1 MSTGFAESAWAPL
14 RVRAFRLL
22 WLMQLGSMIGTW
34 MQNVGAQWLLVDEP
48 GAATLVALVQAA
60 AMLPVLILAMP
71 AGALA
76 DMVDRRRLL
85 VGVQAFQVTVGA
97 ALVGLTLA
105 GRLSP
110 AALLT
115 ITFLLGC
122 GTTLTIPGYQ
132 AFVQDLVPR
141 GQLRSV
147 AGLNGVAMNLARAIG
162 PPIAGVLVAQAGVV
176 VVFALNALSYAA
188 FGAVLFGLRRP
199 QAAPNR
205 LPERF
210 GGALRAGARYVRH
223 SPTVRRIVLRC
234 LLFVVPGA
242 ALWALLPL
250 VASRLLGLGAGGYG
264 LLLGALGVG
273 AVSGAAVLPRIGAWL
288 SPNRLVLVAGLVFAA
303 ATAVSVLVRNVA
315 VVVVVLVFAG
325 LAWLAVL
332 ASLNGILQMFLPV
345 WVRARGL
352 SIYQMAFA
360 GGQAIGSIVWG
371 VVAQLWGLPPA
382 LLAAGVLLAA
392 GAVSVLVLPLNDT
405 SGLNRDPAVYWPQ
418 PHLEFDPA
426 LEDGPVLVTRTFT
439 VTADHVD
446 RFLAAWTGV
455 RRSRL
460 RTGATSCAL
469 YRDGAD
475 TSRFVEVSLYPT
487 WAEHLRQHEGRLTG
501 ADRAVEE
508 AAKEFTVGRPRVE
521 HLFPAD
527 AAVVQLAGPQPD
539 GP

>member
-1 MSTGFAESAWAPL
+1 MGTAVTPSAWAPL
-14 RVRAFRLL
+14 RVRAFRVL
-22 WLMQLGSMIGTW
+22 WFMQLGSMIGTW

-48 GAATLVALVQAA
+48 NAETLVALVQAA
-60 AMLPVLILAMP
+60 AMLPVLVLAMP

-76 DMVDRRRLL
+76 DIVDRRRLL
-85 VGVQAFQVTVGA
+85 VGVQAFQVTAGA
-97 ALVGLTLA
+97 TLVGLTLA

-110 AALLT
+110 ATLLT
-115 ITFLLGC
+115 ITFLIGC

-132 AFVQDLVPR
+132 ALVQDLVPR
-141 GQLRSV
+141 DQLRSV

-162 PPIAGVLVAQAGVV
+162 PPVAGVLIAQAGVV
-176 VVFALNALSYAA
+176 VVFALNAVSYAA
-188 FGAVLFGLRRP
+188 FGAVLLGLRRP
-199 QAAPNR
+199 PGRPNR

-223 SPTVRRIVLRC
+223 APTVRRIVLRC

-250 VASRLLGLGAGGYG
+250 VASRLLELDAGGYG

-273 AVSGAAVLPRIGAWL
+273 AVLGAAALPRVGTWL
-288 SPNRLVLVAGLVFAA
+288 TPNRLVLVSGLVFAA
-303 ATAVSVLVRNVA
+303 VTAASVLVRDVA
-315 VVVVVLVFAG
+315 VVAAVLVPAG
-325 LAWLAVL
+325 FAWLSVL
-332 ASLNGILQMFLPV
+332 ATLNGILQSFLPA

-360 GGQAIGSIVWG
+360 GGQAIGSVVWG
-371 VVAQLWGLPPA
+371 VAAQLWGLTPA
-382 LLAAGVLLAA
+382 LLTAAVLLAA
-392 GAVSVLVLPLNDT
+392 GAVSVLVLPLRDT
-405 SGLNRDPAVYWPQ
+405 GSLNRDPAVYWPQ
-418 PHLEFDPA
+418 PHLEFDPE
-426 LEDGPVLVTRTFT
+426 LEDGPVLVVRRFT
-439 VTADHVD
+439 VPADRTAAFV
-446 RFLAAWTGV
+446 RAWRGV

-475 TSRFVEVSLYPT
+475 RSRFVEVSLYPT

-501 ADRAVEE
+501 SDEQVE
-508 AAKEFTVGRPRVE
+508 AAMRELAGTGPQVE

-527 AAVVQLAGPQPD
+527 AAVVPVVKPG
-539 GP
+539 G